1 MKKKISIIF
10 PVISL
15 LLAAALAVSVFA
27 LISVKSDVAALEQQV
42 LKLTEDKQQL
52 EALNRLL
59 QMQTSAPAE
68 NGEAIT
74 EEPYCTMYVDSWSLE
89 NNLLT
94 VDTFAQAY
102 LPAGGD
108 FIAKAEIWKDDQVL
122 TSQSIVLEPGESVSS
137 YEASATVKFDMS
149 ELLHHEEF
157 ELWLMVA
164 PANGSPLF
172 YCAGGWYL
180 ENGQLMVIAG

>member
-10 PVISL
+10 PIISL
-15 LLAAALAVSVFA
+15 LLAAALAFSVFA
-27 LISVKSDVAALEQQV
+27 LVSVKSDVAALEQQV
-42 LKLTEDKQQL
+42 LELTEEKQQL

-59 QMQTSAPAE
+59 QMQTRVSGE
-68 NGEAIT
+68 NGETAV
-74 EEPYCTMYVDSWSLE
+74 EEPYCIMYVDSWNLE

-108 FIAKAEIWKDDQVL
+108 FISKVEVWKDDAVL
-122 TSQSIVLEPGESVSS
+122 TSQSIVLEPGESASS

-164 PANGSPLF
+164 PAGGTPLF

-180 ENGQLMVIAG
+180 ENDQLMVIAG